1 MQLLLISTI
10 DFLLHGAIALNL
22 NPTKITDIK
31 LLQQYFSF

>member
-10 DFLLHGAIALNL
+10 DFLLHSAITPDL

-31 LLQQYFSF
+31 LIQRYFSF